1 MRGARHAG
9 ILDIG
14 KTNVKVA
21 VVDLET
27 DREVGVLTCPNVVL
41 PGPPYPH
48 FDTAAHWDFICN
60 ALGQLNEAHPID
72 ALSVTAHGASG
83 VLLTASGDLAAPVID
98 YEFTGPD
105 DLASEYEALRPGFA
119 ETGSPRLGMGL
130 NVGAQLF
137 WQFRSDPG
145 LLERTD
151 VFLTYPQYW
160 AFRLTGVKANEV
172 SSLGCHTDLWDPHEN
187 RYSTLVGK
195 LGLSGKMARLRPA
208 NDCLGTLEPDVSKRT
223 GLPPRTPV
231 YCGIHDSNAS
241 LLPHLLKRDAPF
253 SVVSTG
259 TWVIAFSIGGHRVK
273 LDPGRDTLMNVNAFG
288 DAVPSA
294 RFMGGREFE
303 IIMKAR
309 KHAFARRDADTVI
322 DRQIMLFPA
331 VEPRSGPFQGRQAHW
346 SVEDSGLSDGERFVA
361 VSYYLALV
369 TAEMLTMIGAD
380 GLIIVEGPFAQNECF
395 LAMLQAASGRRVEVQ
410 GAAATGTA
418 IGAAMLV
425 SGARSER
432 GAPAHRAKAYT
443 VCEPSLKTYAEAWQD
458 LVRNT

>member
-21 VVDLET
+21 VVDLQS

-48 FDTAAHWDFICN
+48 FDTAAHWDFICD
-60 ALGQLNEAHPID
+60 ALGQLNETHPID

-83 VLLTASGDLAAPVID
+83 VLLTTSGDLAALVID
-98 YEFTGPD
+98 YEFAGPD
-105 DLASEYEALRPGFA
+105 DLAAEYEALRPGFA

-130 NVGAQLF
+130 NVGAQLY

-208 NDCLGTLEPDVSKRT
+208 NDCLGTLEPYVSKRT
-223 GLPPRTPV
+223 GLQPRTPV

-288 DAVPSA
+288 DPVPSA

-309 KHAFARRDADTVI
+309 KHAFAKRDADTVI

-331 VEPRSGPFQGRQAHW
+331 VEPRSGPFQGRQARW
-346 SVEDSGLSDGERFVA
+346 NIEESGLSDGERFVA

-380 GLIIVEGPFAQNECF
+380 GPIIVEGPFAQNDCF
-395 LAMLQAASGRRVEVQ
+395 LAMLQAACGRRVEVQ

-418 IGAAMLV
+418 IGAAMLI
-425 SGARSER
+425 SGAHSER
-432 GAPAHRAKAYT
+432 GAPAHQAKAYT
-443 VCEPSLKTYAEAWQD
+443 FCEPSLKTYAEAWGD
-458 LVRNT
+458 LVRKA